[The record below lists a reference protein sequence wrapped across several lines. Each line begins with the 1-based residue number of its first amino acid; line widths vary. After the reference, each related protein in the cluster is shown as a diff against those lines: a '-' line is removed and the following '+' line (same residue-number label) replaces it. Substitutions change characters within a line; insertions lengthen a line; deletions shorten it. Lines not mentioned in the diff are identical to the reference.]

1 MKAEGGDLVD
11 DGLLVYRYYE
21 QLMKDHVFYAHFL
34 YDTLSIDELI
44 QQIESPDLSD
54 DGLYLLEKADYNASV
69 QI

>member
-1 MKAEGGDLVD
+1 MKH
-11 DGLLVYRYYE
+11 
-21 QLMKDHVFYAHFL
+21 HVFYAQNL